1 MKRKK
6 LWTGHRRSHSIT
18 FAVIPMMVFPKASE
32 TIITDINSAISNS
45 IGSVY
50 LFMGLAI
57 FCFVL
62 YIAFGKY
69 GNVTLGKA
77 SDKPEFN
84 NFTWAA
90 MLFCAGIGSDIL
102 YWGVIEWAFYYKCHL
117 MAQNQCQMK
126 HFNMRHS
133 MVCSTGAYCMGYL
146 CITSTTNRLSCVR

>member
-1 MKRKK
+1 MRKEK
-6 LWTGHRRSHSIT
+6 VMDWTT
-18 FAVIPMMVFPKASE
+18 FIGVVIVLLLAVIPMMVFPKASE

-50 LFMGLAI
+50 LFLGLAI

-69 GNVTLGKA
+69 GNVTLGRA

-84 NFTWAA
+84 TFTWAA

-102 YWGVIEWAFYYKCHL
+102 YWGVIEWAFYY
-117 MAQNQCQMK
+117 
-126 HFNMRHS
+126 
-133 MVCSTGAYCMGYL
+133 
-146 CITSTTNRLSCVR
+146 